1 MSENKGDDI
10 FKIYEEVKDRE
21 GKIHRVYSC
30 KLKDLAKLTTFTTK
44 YNPMFLQVQALDPWL
59 DEKGNKKT
67 DKDGNLMFMYQNPE
81 FMDGIYEIIEL
92 ALNNAETKE
101 QIQEWI
107 DFNLI
112 TEIIQIFLGLSQFK
126 KKLM

>member
-1 MSENKGDDI
+1 MSENKDNI
-10 FKIYEEVKDRE
+10 FKIYEEIKDRS

-30 KLKDLAKLTTFTTK
+30 KLKDLPKLTTFTTK
-44 YNPMFLQVQALDPWL
+44 YNPMFLRIQALDPWL
-59 DEKGNKKT
+59 DDKGNKKT

-92 ALNNAETKE
+92 ALNNEETKE
-101 QIQEWI
+101 QIEEWI

-112 TEIIQIFLGLSQFK
+112 IEIIQVFLGLSQFK

>member
-30 KLKDLAKLTTFTTK
+30 NLKDLAKLTTFRTK

-107 DFNLI
+107 DFN
-112 TEIIQIFLGLSQFK
+112 
-126 KKLM
+126 